1 MMDYRISGLALA
13 FVLAACGGDKPEP
26 IAPPTAGEIAA
37 KTEAAAIV
45 TLNPDKN
52 AYFGDLHVHTKNSF
66 DAYIFGTRSGPD
78 EAYRFAKGETIHHDG
93 GYDIKLAGPPLD
105 FLAVTDHGEYLGVL
119 RAMQQGTHPVSKTK
133 TSKSIFGLFANDRRG
148 AFLQVGATIVSGEE
162 IEEIYDHELMDSVWA
177 ETVAA
182 TQRHYEPGKF
192 TTFSGYE
199 FTAMR
204 QLDIPDTLAAA
215 NLHRNVIFQGDAP
228 NRLFTTLDSPNPEDL
243 WGWMEAERAAG
254 RDVLSIPHNSN
265 ASNGEMFAAE
275 TYNGQPLSADW
286 SALRKRNEPIVEI
299 TQLKG
304 TSETHPSLSPNDE
317 FSGFEQYEYFIGSAV
332 TASVNVGDFTRSAY
346 GRGLELEAAEG
357 FNPYEFGLI
366 GSSDTHLSAATL
378 VEENHWGKFPTD
390 GESPETRLS
399 VPPDGKKTWSNEDPD
414 ADPRV
419 LTASQFA
426 SSGLAGVWAE
436 ANTREALF
444 AGMRAK
450 ETFGTSGPRMR
461 VRLFAG
467 LDYDEAMLGAP
478 DMVSQAYTR
487 GAPMGSELAVGE
499 GQAPTFLGWAMQDA
513 LSAPLQRMQMVK
525 VSTLDGK
532 ARERIYDIACGSGEA
547 PDPETR
553 RCPDNGA
560 SVSVDT
566 CETTQG
572 AAAAE
577 LKTLWQDPDFT
588 PGENA
593 VYYIRVLENPTCR
606 WSTWDAVRN
615 GTPPNP
621 DIEPTLQER
630 AWTSPVF
637 VKGSKE

>member
-1 MMDYRISGLALA
+1 MADYRIGLVALA

-26 IAPPTAGEIAA
+26 VPAPTGDEIAA
-37 KTEAAAIV
+37 KAEQAANIA
-45 TLNPDKN
+45 LNPNKN

-78 EAYRFAKGETIHHDG
+78 DAYRFAKGEVIRHDG
-93 GYDIKLAGPPLD
+93 GYDIKLGGPPLD
-105 FLAVTDHGEYLGVL
+105 FLAVTDHGEYLGVVQ
-119 RAMQQGTHPVSKTK
+119 AMREGKHRVSKTD
-133 TSKSIFGLFANDRRG
+133 TAKSIFGLFANDRRG
-148 AFLQVGATIVSGEE
+148 AFLQVGATVVSGEE
-162 IEEIYDHELMDSVWA
+162 IDEIYDRELMDGVWA
-177 ETVAA
+177 DTVAA

-215 NLHRNVIFQGDAP
+215 NLHRNVIFQDGAP
-228 NRLFTTLDSPNPEDL
+228 SRLFTTLDSTNPEDL
-243 WGWMEAERAAG
+243 WDWMDTERAAG

-275 TYNGQPLSADW
+275 TYQGNALSAEW
-286 SALRKRNEPIVEI
+286 SALRSRNEPLVEV

-304 TSETHPSLSPNDE
+304 TSETHPTLSPNDE

-332 TASVNVGDFTRSAY
+332 TASVNKGDFVRSAY
-346 GRGLELEAAEG
+346 GRGLELEETEG

-366 GSSDTHLSAATL
+366 GSSDTHISAATL
-378 VEENHWGKFPTD
+378 VEETHWGKFPTD
-390 GESPETRLS
+390 GESAEARLS
-399 VPPDGKKTWSNEDPD
+399 VPPEGQQVWPDETPD

-436 ANTREALF
+436 ANTREAIF
-444 AGMRAK
+444 EGMKRK

-467 LDYDEAMLGAP
+467 LDYDETMLGAA
-478 DMVSQAYTR
+478 DLVSQAYA
-487 GAPMGSELAVGE
+487 GGVAMGGELSVGE
-499 GQAPTFLGWAMQDA
+499 GQVPTFLAWALQDA

-560 SVSVDT
+560 SVSVET
-566 CETTQG
+566 CETVPG

-577 LKTLWQDPDFT
+577 LKTLWRDPDFT

-593 VYYIRVLENPTCR
+593 AYYIRVLENPTCR

-637 VKGSKE
+637 VKEG